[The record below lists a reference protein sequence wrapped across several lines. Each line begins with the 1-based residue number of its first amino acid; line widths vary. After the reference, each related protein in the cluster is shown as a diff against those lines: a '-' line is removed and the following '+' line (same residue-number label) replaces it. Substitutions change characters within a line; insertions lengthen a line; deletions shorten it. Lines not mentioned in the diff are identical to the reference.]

1 MIILK
6 TPKFEIVYKVYFD
19 QDTGNIISISNV
31 EQDTETNFIIDIQ
44 DARPYLDGAKSVT
57 RHKVV
62 YDIRTSS
69 YIIVDK
75 YKKLEADVND
85 NVYKIKQQDNAQITV
100 SFLAQSNMWKV
111 ALSDSAKKD
120 LESKKERI
128 NQLLQFSVT
137 QKNNPN
143 ILHDYFTTTVQ
154 QLLENPIMINS
165 QSQFEIDKYS
175 VYTNRKFQ
183 KYSCEVVNG

>member
-1 MIILK
+1 MIILE
-6 TPKFEIVYKVYFD
+6 TPKFEIVYRVYFD
-19 QDTGNIISISNV
+19 KDTGNILSVSNV
-31 EQDTETNFIIDIQ
+31 EQDIETNFIIDTQ
-44 DARPYLDGAKSVT
+44 DARPYLDGTKNVT

-75 YKKLEADVND
+75 YKKLEIDVND

-100 SFLAQSNMWKV
+100 SFLTQSNMWKV

-128 NQLLQFSVT
+128 NQALQFSVT

-143 ILHDYFTTTVQ
+143 ILHEYFTTTVQ
-154 QLLENPIMINS
+154 QLLENPITIDS

>member
-44 DARPYLDGAKSVT
+44 DARPYLDGTKSVT

-128 NQLLQFSVT
+128 NQSLQFSVT

-154 QLLENPIMINS
+154 QLLENHIMINS

>member
-44 DARPYLDGAKSVT
+44 DARPYLDGTKSVT

-128 NQLLQFSVT
+128 NQSLQFSVT

>member
-44 DARPYLDGAKSVT
+44 DARPYLDGTKSVT

-165 QSQFEIDKYS
+165 QNQFEIDKYS

>member
-1 MIILK
+1 MISLK

-44 DARPYLDGAKSVT
+44 DARPYLDGTKSVT

-111 ALSDSAKKD
+111 TLSDSAKKD

-128 NQLLQFSVT
+128 NQSLQFSVT

>member
-44 DARPYLDGAKSVT
+44 DARPYLDGTKSVT

>member
-1 MIILK
+1 MISLK

-44 DARPYLDGAKSVT
+44 DARPYLDGTKSVT

-128 NQLLQFSVT
+128 NQSLQFSVT

>member
-1 MIILK
+1 
-6 TPKFEIVYKVYFD
+6 
-19 QDTGNIISISNV
+19 
-31 EQDTETNFIIDIQ
+31 
-44 DARPYLDGAKSVT
+44 
-57 RHKVV
+57 
-62 YDIRTSS
+62 
-69 YIIVDK
+69 
-75 YKKLEADVND
+75 
-85 NVYKIKQQDNAQITV
+85 
-100 SFLAQSNMWKV
+100 MWKV

-128 NQLLQFSVT
+128 NQALQFSVT

-143 ILHDYFTTTVQ
+143 ILHEYFTTTVQ
-154 QLLENPIMINS
+154 QLLENSITINS

>member
-1 MIILK
+1 
-6 TPKFEIVYKVYFD
+6 VYFD

-44 DARPYLDGAKSVT
+44 DARPYLDGTKSVT

>member
-44 DARPYLDGAKSVT
+44 DARPYLDGTKSVT

-154 QLLENPIMINS
+154 QLLENPMMINS